1 MNDLNEED
9 FWRELFV
16 VKMRREERMIAALQ
30 ANPDPKTSMQRP
42 MTRAASEASPPS
54 MPEEEKRKDTFNRSF
69 SGKIED
75 LGQRSNAER
84 RLIEVMDSGMLDV
97 TIASLEDPGSY
108 SPSAEIWA
116 EDKLPWVVLN
126 PELPK
131 YPQAT
136 N

>member
-42 MTRAASEASPPS
+42 MTWAACEASPPS

-84 RLIEVMDSGMLDV
+84 RLIEPLQFVGEGGHAGKR
-97 TIASLEDPGSY
+97 TPEKRWHASINFSCRSTSNTTG
-108 SPSAEIWA
+108 
-116 EDKLPWVVLN
+116 
-126 PELPK
+126 
-131 YPQAT
+131 
-136 N
+136 

>member
-1 MNDLNEED
+1 M
-9 FWRELFV
+9 

-30 ANPDPKTSMQRP
+30 ANPDPKTSM
-42 MTRAASEASPPS
+42 
-54 MPEEEKRKDTFNRSF
+54 
-69 SGKIED
+69 
-75 LGQRSNAER
+75 QRSNAER

-97 TIASLEDPGSY
+97 TIASLEDLGSY